1 MSYREP
7 RYLAR
12 ASDSLLSSLN
22 TYLDRTAE
30 QVPDTTY
37 YSHKSLLSEFRDWYS
52 VCPKEDKTSA
62 TDILVQF
69 LEFLLSESEPS
80 ATVRGHVSTLVN
92 LFAYH
97 YDCDPEILTVYL
109 ASALRDQPD
118 ARLQELG
125 HHIFDE
131 DELSQSSALWSNIS
145 RFVTALRQGQF
156 GTRTHV
162 YIELL
167 LDTMSRPE
175 QVQQID
181 LVDID
186 AENGCVVV
194 GVPETHAVGSVGL
207 VTERVA
213 PLRAATIDALETYL
227 KYERQEAG
235 LSDRNPLLTTHCGR
249 ATLSTLRRSV
259 KQNSQTVFSDPM
271 DQAQPVLPSEI
282 RRYAIS
288 AILKNN
294 D

>member
-52 VCPKEDKTSA
+52 VCPNEHKTST

-69 LEFLLSESEPS
+69 LEFLLSESGPS

-92 LFAYH
+92 FFAYH
-97 YDCDPEILTVYL
+97 CECDPEILMVHL

-118 ARLQELG
+118 ARLQRLG
-125 HHIFDE
+125 HHILDE
-131 DELSQSSALWSNIS
+131 DELSQSPALRSNIS
-145 RFVTALRQGQF
+145 RFVTRLREGQF

-162 YIELL
+162 YLELL

-181 LVDID
+181 LVDLD
-186 AENGCVVV
+186 AENGCIVV
-194 GVPETHAVGSVGL
+194 GVPETHVVGSVGL
-207 VTERVA
+207 ITERVA
-213 PLRAATIDALETYL
+213 PLCTATLDALETYL
-227 KYERQEAG
+227 KYERKEVR
-235 LSDRNPLLTTHCGR
+235 LNDPPPLLTTHCGR
-249 ATLSTLRRSV
+249 AASSTLRRSV
-259 KQNSQTVFSDPM
+259 KQTSQAIFSDSTG
-271 DQAQPVLPSEI
+271 QAQPVLPNEV

-288 AILKNN
+288 AILTNN